1 MMTKFE
7 QLEMMT
13 KKGNGYFIIAEA
25 VKSGISKQYISEF
38 VKKKKMEKAAPGI
51 YVQENVW
58 VDELYIISLKTN
70 VVFSHET
77 ALFLHE
83 LTEREPNRVSLTIG
97 KKYGG
102 DRLRKRGYRVYTDT
116 RDMFDVGKTTIET
129 VHGNSVPV
137 YDIDRTICDIIK
149 IKDKLDIQV
158 FRFAMKEYTRRK
170 DKNLHHL
177 MQYAKMMKMENKVR
191 LYTEVML

>member
-1 MMTKFE
+1 MTKFE

-70 VVFSHET
+70 VVFSH
-77 ALFLHE
+77 
-83 LTEREPNRVSLTIG
+83 G